1 MLFSVTLVSNYIAL
15 TISAWLGIYLIS
27 RRPRNLLSWLTALTL
42 WSLSGLFL
50 NVILA
55 LYDPIIPDSLPD
67 IFRVLIPF
75 WSKLSNGNNSTAWLQ
90 GWSVAPAIGF
100 WHHASILIRPG
111 ELNPWRKIR
120 VLAGYIVGVGA
131 IIAQANAEIMTT
143 IQGSDPLFLSSLEA
157 GPAFIFFLPALVLF
171 SVLTVINLNK
181 SFNQIS
187 SNFRKKSLQS
197 LIAATV
203 VAGLTGPILII
214 SSVSD
219 IQMPIVM
226 QTWLLGGATGL
237 IGFNVL
243 RYGSLTND
251 RIVRR
256 DFVYNALATIIL
268 VSGYMGVT
276 WIAVF
281 YLGVSKIAYIVVLII
296 SLVSFAFVDYLRRYL
311 DTLFYKAETRTVRD
325 NLLKLGAIARHQD
338 IDDNLSS
345 ATESISSLVNAT
357 FAVLVSLSDNRMDIV
372 ASYNWSS
379 EMGVVTG
386 SGEQLLYDDIT
397 QVDKDN
403 LPPLF
408 AKIVLVLP
416 LYESN
421 IQLAA
426 LLLGRPENGLMFAK
440 DDIEQLVYPS
450 DQLALILSRSLKR
463 NKVFKQLPSLIEPI
477 DLHPMR
483 IIQQRPV
490 EPKDIEGVLRH
501 LYDYSYLG
509 NHQLSELSIVAKELA
524 KKEITHIDRG
534 KALNNILIGA
544 IDRLKPDTE
553 KIENP
558 PSRKWYPYIILN
570 NAYVKETD
578 NRDIMSMLYISEGT
592 FNRTRRA
599 AIRSISQV
607 LNELDTY

>member
-67 IFRVLIPF
+67 IFRVFIPF

-143 IQGSDPLFLSSLEA
+143 VQGSDPLFLSSLEA

-181 SFNQIS
+181 SFNQFS
-187 SNFRKKSLQS
+187 SNFRKKSLGS

-219 IQMPIVM
+219 IQMPIVI

-281 YLGVSKIAYIVVLII
+281 YLGVSKIAYVVALLI

-325 NLLKLGAIARHQD
+325 NLLKLGAFARHQD

-345 ATESISSLVNAT
+345 ATE
-357 FAVLVSLSDNRMDIV
+357 
-372 ASYNWSS
+372 
-379 EMGVVTG
+379 
-386 SGEQLLYDDIT
+386 
-397 QVDKDN
+397 
-403 LPPLF
+403 
-408 AKIVLVLP
+408 
-416 LYESN
+416 
-421 IQLAA
+421 
-426 LLLGRPENGLMFAK
+426 
-440 DDIEQLVYPS
+440 
-450 DQLALILSRSLKR
+450 
-463 NKVFKQLPSLIEPI
+463 
-477 DLHPMR
+477 
-483 IIQQRPV
+483 
-490 EPKDIEGVLRH
+490 
-501 LYDYSYLG
+501 
-509 NHQLSELSIVAKELA
+509 
-524 KKEITHIDRG
+524 
-534 KALNNILIGA
+534 
-544 IDRLKPDTE
+544 
-553 KIENP
+553 
-558 PSRKWYPYIILN
+558 
-570 NAYVKETD
+570 
-578 NRDIMSMLYISEGT
+578 
-592 FNRTRRA
+592 
-599 AIRSISQV
+599 
-607 LNELDTY
+607 

>member
-67 IFRVLIPF
+67 IFRVFIPF

-143 IQGSDPLFLSSLEA
+143 VQGSDPLFLSSLEA

-181 SFNQIS
+181 SFNQFS
-187 SNFRKKSLQS
+187 SNFRKKSLES

-219 IQMPIVM
+219 IQMPIVI

-281 YLGVSKIAYIVVLII
+281 YLGVSKIAYVVALLI

-325 NLLKLGAIARHQD
+325 NLLKLGAFARHQD

-397 QVDKDN
+397 QVDKEI

-408 AKIVLVLP
+408 EKIVLVLP

-463 NKVFKQLPSLIEPI
+463 NKVFKQLPNLIEPI
-477 DLHPMR
+477 DLHPIR
-483 IIQQRPV
+483 ITQQRPV

-509 NHQLSELSIVAKELA
+509 NHQLSDLSIVAKELA
-524 KKEITHIDRG
+524 NKEITHIDRG